1 MLLEKRSY
9 HPLLSHRLLMTRSN
23 IDPFFPWLQIY
34 LICVMYH
41 MLLQVLAC
49 SPHDGVF
56 MECVDIKII
65 ESEFVQL
72 LKGSAIHCRQLEN
85 NFQNGQVVVYC

>member
-1 MLLEKRSY
+1 
-9 HPLLSHRLLMTRSN
+9 
-23 IDPFFPWLQIY
+23 
-34 LICVMYH
+34 MYH

-56 MECVDIKII
+56 VECVDMKTI
-65 ESEFVQL
+65 ESDVQL
-72 LKGSAIHCRQLEN
+72 LKSSDMRCRQLEN

>member
-1 MLLEKRSY
+1 
-9 HPLLSHRLLMTRSN
+9 
-23 IDPFFPWLQIY
+23 
-34 LICVMYH
+34 

-56 MECVDIKII
+56 MECVDIKTI
-65 ESEFVQL
+65 ESEIVQL

-85 NFQNGQVVVYC
+85 NFQNGQVVVYCWDDMVDYQSNDSWYLM